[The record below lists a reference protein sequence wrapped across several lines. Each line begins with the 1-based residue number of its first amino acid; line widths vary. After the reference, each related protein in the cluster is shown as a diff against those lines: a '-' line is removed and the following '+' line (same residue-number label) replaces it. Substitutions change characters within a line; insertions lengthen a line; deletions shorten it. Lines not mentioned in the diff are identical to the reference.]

1 MHEPHP
7 YINDRKMK
15 KQILGAA
22 AVAALLLA
30 GCNSGQAVEHTEGDG
45 HDHGAETHAEGDG
58 HDHTNEGHAD
68 EIVFSKEQA
77 AFAGLKIDTVKPA
90 AFRNVIRTS
99 GEIRAAQGDEATIV
113 ATANGVVSFPRQTMT
128 VGAPVAAGA
137 TVVTI
142 SAKNLADGDP
152 AAKAKIAY
160 ETALKEYER
169 AKGLVADQI
178 ISAKEFEQVR
188 LRYENARTTY
198 EAQAADMT
206 ASGVRVTSPI
216 GGYITSRLVG
226 QGDYV
231 TVGQPVAT
239 VSQNRR
245 LQLRADVPPS
255 RFGELKTVAG
265 ANFVTPYDNKAYELA
280 ALGGRLLSVGKSSD
294 KTSFYIPV
302 TFEFDNT
309 GEVVPGSFVEV
320 FLLGAPQQDVIS
332 VPVTALTEEQGVY
345 FVYVQV
351 DDDGYLKREVKPGQS
366 DGERV
371 RILSGLS
378 DGERVVSKG
387 AYQVKL
393 AATSS
398 IVPEGHTH

>member
-1 MHEPHP
+1 MPELHP

-30 GCNSGQAVEHTEGDG
+30 GCNSGQADKHPEGDG
-45 HDHGAETHAEGDG
+45 HDHETHAGGDG
-58 HDHTNEGHAD
+58 HDPANEGHAGA
-68 EIVFSKEQA
+68 IVFSREQA
-77 AFAGLKIDTVKPA
+77 AFAGLEVDTVRPA
-90 AFRNVIRTS
+90 PFRNVIRTS

-128 VGAPVAAGA
+128 VGAPVAAGT

-160 ETALKEYER
+160 ETALKEYDR

-216 GGYITSRLVG
+216 GGYVTSRLVG

-280 ALGGRLLSVGKSSD
+280 ELGGRLLSVGKSSD

-309 GEVVPGSFVEV
+309 GEAVPGSFVEV

-345 FVYVQV
+345 FVYVQIG
-351 DDDGYLKREVKPGQS
+351 DEEFLKREVKPGQS
-366 DGERV
+366 DGGRV

-378 DGERVVSKG
+378 GGERVVSKG

-393 AATSS
+393 AAASS
-398 IVPEGHTH
+398 VVPEGHTH

>member
-1 MHEPHP
+1 
-7 YINDRKMK
+7 MK

-178 ISAKEFEQVR
+178 MSA
-188 LRYENARTTY
+188 AC
-198 EAQAADMT
+198 
-206 ASGVRVTSPI
+206 AS
-216 GGYITSRLVG
+216 
-226 QGDYV
+226 
-231 TVGQPVAT
+231 
-239 VSQNRR
+239 
-245 LQLRADVPPS
+245 
-255 RFGELKTVAG
+255 
-265 ANFVTPYDNKAYELA
+265 
-280 ALGGRLLSVGKSSD
+280 
-294 KTSFYIPV
+294 
-302 TFEFDNT
+302 
-309 GEVVPGSFVEV
+309 
-320 FLLGAPQQDVIS
+320 
-332 VPVTALTEEQGVY
+332 
-345 FVYVQV
+345 
-351 DDDGYLKREVKPGQS
+351 
-366 DGERV
+366 
-371 RILSGLS
+371 
-378 DGERVVSKG
+378 
-387 AYQVKL
+387 
-393 AATSS
+393 
-398 IVPEGHTH
+398 

>member
-77 AFAGLKIDTVKPA
+77 AFAGLKIDTVKPD

-216 GGYITSRLVG
+216 SGYVTSRLVG

-265 ANFVTPYDNKAYELA
+265 ANFVTPYDNKAYELT

-378 DGERVVSKG
+378 GGERVVSKG